1 MAAGTP
7 TSPPRL
13 SPVSLSCH
21 LCFTPTGLLDL
32 QGCKTLCQYDTQ
44 TTHGPCMPV
53 LFCIRITGSRSS
65 LLIECWT
72 MLGAAFNPKGC
83 FTDHDTALGNTHI
96 ICSHCCFYAAGETLK
111 NHFTVILD
119 VWTVNLCLAGSLLAG
134 HEHRRLEP
142 RSCLLHL
149 TNTKP
154 SLPRPT
160 QEENDMTSQP
170 GLLCGLQL
178 VGLGLRLLHQL
189 GGGLHL

>member
-1 MAAGTP
+1 MKNAENASRPEGLPPCPPQGEEHYTYYMLSYDVYMKKFGHEVDAWLWAEGMAAGTP

-119 VWTVNLCLAGSLLAG
+119 V
-134 HEHRRLEP
+134 
-142 RSCLLHL
+142 
-149 TNTKP
+149 
-154 SLPRPT
+154 
-160 QEENDMTSQP
+160 
-170 GLLCGLQL
+170 
-178 VGLGLRLLHQL
+178 
-189 GGGLHL
+189 